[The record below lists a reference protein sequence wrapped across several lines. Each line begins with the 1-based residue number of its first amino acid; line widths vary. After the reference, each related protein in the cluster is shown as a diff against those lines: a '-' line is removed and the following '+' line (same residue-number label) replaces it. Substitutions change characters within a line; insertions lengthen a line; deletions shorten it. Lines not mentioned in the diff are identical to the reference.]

1 MTAEFSCPCGTRA
14 AIAADDSTDQTV
26 TFDAT
31 VRRHFTG
38 DHS

>member
-1 MTAEFSCPCGTRA
+1 MTADFSCPCGTTA
-14 AIAADDSTDQTV
+14 TV
-26 TFDAT
+26 TPTEDPTTFDAT

>member
-1 MTAEFSCPCGTRA
+1 MTADFSCPCGTTA
-14 AIAADDSTDQTV
+14 KTAPEATPAETE

-31 VRRHFTG
+31 VRRHFAG

>member
-1 MTAEFSCPCGTRA
+1 MTADFSCPCGATA
-14 AIAADDSTDQTV
+14 STAPDATPDETD

-38 DHS
+38 DHT